1 MRYFIASCL
10 GSPDERSDIR
20 VVLSRI
26 PLALMRVMALCLAL
40 VHVPARAQ
48 DAIPVRIGWQPTTTV
63 EAQIAHVMQRTDI
76 LERNGL
82 KGQFTMFSFGPAV
95 NEALVSG
102 AVDIGFIGDM
112 PSVSLAA
119 VNAPISVIGRQSVF
133 RGAILASAK
142 SDIKQLSDLKGK
154 KLHGPVGSS
163 IYLAA
168 LAMLERANLKPGS
181 DVEITNMG
189 FADLSDAI
197 RAGKIEAAFVWDPW
211 VENFVEKG
219 LARVL
224 AEDTGLTMVIP
235 VQDGFKKAH
244 PAAIER
250 FLRAHKEAL
259 LYAATHR
266 DQANAWFQEPE
277 VARQLSRH
285 VVEKT
290 TAYDP
295 QWSARSLS
303 DIRVSFSDGEL
314 ERYLG
319 LAKRAGELKIY
330 PAPPSLQQKLDLGA
344 AKKVDGDTW
353 SFDPQAVKVK

>member
-1 MRYFIASCL
+1 MQVANSPTRFAS
-10 GSPDERSDIR
+10 IFA
-20 VVLSRI
+20 
-26 PLALMRVMALCLAL
+26 LALALAL
-40 VHVPARAQ
+40 VHASVARAQ
-48 DAIPVRIGWQPTTTV
+48 DTISMRIGWQPTTTV
-63 EAQIAHVMQRTDI
+63 EAQIAHVLQKTDI
-76 LERNGL
+76 LERNSL

-102 AVDIGFIGDM
+102 ALDVGFIGDM

-133 RGAILASAK
+133 RGAIVASTK
-142 SDIKQLSDLKGK
+142 SDIKQLADLKGK

-168 LAMLERANLKPGS
+168 LAMLEKANLKPGG

-219 LARVL
+219 LAHVV

-235 VQDGFKKAH
+235 MQNEFKKAH
-244 PAAIER
+244 PAAAER

-259 LYAATHR
+259 LYAAAHR
-266 DQANAWFQEPE
+266 EQANAWFSEPE
-277 VARQLSRH
+277 VARQLSRA

-295 QWSARSLS
+295 QWSAKSLS
-303 DIRVSFSDGEL
+303 DIRVSFSDAEL
-314 ERYLG
+314 ARYLG

-330 PAPPSLQQKLDLGA
+330 PVAPQLEHKLDLAA
-344 AKKVDGDTW
+344 AKKVDAETW
-353 SFDPQAVKVK
+353 NFDPNAVKVK